1 MPDMQR
7 QCTHAWRGRSK
18 RKPKKRYIEQRGER
32 DGGGEESRSIESRL
46 RLSSTCLIL
55 SIFRKNR
62 FFSRELGAQSTCSF
76 PYVTWALALSASGMA
91 GYAGM
96 TPEERLAHQKHART
110 VGPAA
115 LKVIFIDA
123 LKTEAEGFGNLLA
136 ASRGMTPTQVADWR
150 QNPPVTLGQKK
161 ADKFMA
167 EVKLRAVRAA
177 ATTSVGRPLSE
188 KEWRTLSQS
197 PEWLS
202 WQVSSSVMKKE
213 VAMLLER
220 EIFRILA
227 TLPLDSRK

>member
-1 MPDMQR
+1 
-7 QCTHAWRGRSK
+7 
-18 RKPKKRYIEQRGER
+18 
-32 DGGGEESRSIESRL
+32 
-46 RLSSTCLIL
+46 
-55 SIFRKNR
+55 
-62 FFSRELGAQSTCSF
+62 
-76 PYVTWALALSASGMA
+76 MA

-123 LKTEAEGFGNLLA
+123 LKTLTKTEAEGFSNLLA

-177 ATTSVGRPLSE
+177 ATTSVGRPLIE

-227 TLPLDSRK
+227 TLPLEREDTLPPAQLDFTREP